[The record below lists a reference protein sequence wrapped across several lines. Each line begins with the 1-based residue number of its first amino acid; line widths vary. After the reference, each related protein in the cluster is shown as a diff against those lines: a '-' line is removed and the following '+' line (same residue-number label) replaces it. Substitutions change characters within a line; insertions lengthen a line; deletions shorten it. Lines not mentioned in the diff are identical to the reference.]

1 MEVEGLAPG
10 DGALPEGEGAFAEG
24 LWRVAGFGEGGADTA
39 GVTGQLAAGSAAK
52 APTELRRLSS
62 RSHVLVFLASCSSRA
77 LHRASS
83 SRHCRSCLAATGRG
97 S

>member
-39 GVTGQLAAGSAAK
+39 GVTGQLAFGIHSLISCLQLRMGRQDT
-52 APTELRRLSS
+52 APRYRMTGLGLSQC
-62 RSHVLVFLASCSSRA
+62 RVNQDKKRTPHLASI
-77 LHRASS
+77 
-83 SRHCRSCLAATGRG
+83 T
-97 S
+97 